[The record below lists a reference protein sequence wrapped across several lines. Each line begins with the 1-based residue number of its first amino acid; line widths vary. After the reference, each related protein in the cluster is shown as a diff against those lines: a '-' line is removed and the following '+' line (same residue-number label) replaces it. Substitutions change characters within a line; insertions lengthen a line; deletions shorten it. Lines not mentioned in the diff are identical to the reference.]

1 VPTKTCEGGI
11 VKAPGRK
18 GRRRFILLAI
28 ACTGAALLASAGG
41 NAKTNDK
48 SASDLV
54 AFLLPEN
61 VTVRW
66 ESNDKPLFVKTLK
79 ALVPGV
85 EIDVLNALNKPETQ
99 QSQAEAE
106 LAKGAKV
113 IVAAPIDQKAFAVV
127 ARKAAAQK
135 VPVVAYDRLIRDA
148 PIAAYDSFDGVAVGK
163 AQGKWLAAHTKKG
176 AHIAVINGSF
186 TDDNAH
192 LFQQGYLSVL
202 NPLFKSKARV
212 RVGPAAGTWTDRWD
226 PPTAQREMEQLLTK
240 SNNRIQGVL
249 SANDG
254 MAGGIIAAL
263 KAVKLAGKVPVTGQ
277 DASVEG
283 LQRIVIGTQGMTVLK
298 DFRLQ
303 AKAAAK
309 ITAALLK
316 GGKCPANVCTKK
328 VSNGAGQ
335 IPSVILPVKAIDKS
349 NITPLVKGNWLTA
362 VFGTTRAKFCKGVP
376 KKGPCK

>member
-1 VPTKTCEGGI
+1 M
-11 VKAPGRK
+11 KASRTS
-18 GRRRFILLAI
+18 RRRRRAGLVGGLLVVVGLIVA
-28 ACTGAALLASAGG
+28 AVVGTGSAAPRKTDASP
-41 NAKTNDK
+41 
-48 SASDLV
+48 LV

-79 ALVPGV
+79 KLVPGV
-85 EIDVLNALNKPETQ
+85 KIDVLNALNDPAKQ

-106 LAKGAKV
+106 LTKGAKV
-113 IVAAPIDQKAFAVV
+113 IVAAPIDQKAFAVA

-135 VPVVAYDRLIRDA
+135 VPVVAYDRLIRNA
-148 PIAAYDSFDGVAVGK
+148 KIAAYDSFDGVAVGK
-163 AQGKWLAAHTKKG
+163 AQGKWLASHTKRG
-176 AHIAVINGSF
+176 ARIAIINGSF

-192 LFQQGYLSVL
+192 LFQRGYLSVL
-202 NPLFKSKARV
+202 NPLFNRGARV
-212 RVGPAAGTWTDRWD
+212 RVGPKAGTWTDRWN

-240 SNNRIQGVL
+240 NNNRIDGVL

-254 MAGGIIAAL
+254 MAGGIISAL
-263 KAVKLAGKVPVTGQ
+263 KAVGKAGKVPVTGQ

-303 AKAAAK
+303 AQAAAR

-316 GGKCPANVCTKK
+316 GGKCSARLCTKK
-328 VSNGAGQ
+328 VSNGAGAV
-335 IPSVILPVKAIDKS
+335 PSVILPVKAIDKS
-349 NITPLVKGNWLTA
+349 NITPLVKGNWLSA
-362 VFGTTRAKFCKGVP
+362 VFGTSRAKFCRGLP
-376 KKGPCK
+376 KTGPCK

>member
-1 VPTKTCEGGI
+1 ME
-11 VKAPGRK
+11 ASHSS
-18 GRRRFILLAI
+18 RRRRRLGLIGGLMIVVGILVAV
-28 ACTGAALLASAGG
+28 TVGTSSAAPRKQAASP
-41 NAKTNDK
+41 
-48 SASDLV
+48 LV

-66 ESNDKPLFVKTLK
+66 ESNDKPLFTKSLK
-79 ALVPGV
+79 KLVPGV
-85 EIDVLNALNKPETQ
+85 RIDVLNALNKPTTQ

-127 ARKAAAQK
+127 ARKAAAQGVK
-135 VPVVAYDRLIRDA
+135 VVAYDRLIRGA
-148 PIAAYDSFDGVAVGK
+148 KIAAYDSFDGVAVGK
-163 AQGKWLAAHTKKG
+163 AQGTWLKGHTKKG
-176 AHIAVINGSF
+176 DHIAVINGSF

-192 LFQQGYLSVL
+192 LFQKGYMSVL
-202 NPLFKSKARV
+202 RPLFSSKARV
-212 RVGPAAGTWTDRWD
+212 QVGPKAGTWTDRWD

-240 SNNRIQGVL
+240 SNNNIQGVL

-263 KAVKLAGKVPVTGQ
+263 KAVGKAGKVPVTGQ

-303 AKAAAK
+303 AKAAAR

-316 GGKCPANVCTKK
+316 GGSCPASLCTKK
-328 VSNGAGQ
+328 VANGAGKV
-335 IPSVILPVKAIDKS
+335 PSVILPVKAIDKT
-349 NITPLVKGNWLTA
+349 NITPLVNGNWLQA
-362 VFGTTRAKFCKGVP
+362 VFGTTKAKFCKGLP